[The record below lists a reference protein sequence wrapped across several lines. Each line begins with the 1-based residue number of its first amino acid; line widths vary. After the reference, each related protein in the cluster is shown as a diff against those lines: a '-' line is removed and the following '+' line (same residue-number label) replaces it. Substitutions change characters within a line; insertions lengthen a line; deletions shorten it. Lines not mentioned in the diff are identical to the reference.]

1 MTKPLRRII
10 GSTRST
16 RASVPPP
23 IPVIAI
29 SQGARAGRNEQ
40 RAMSITSIAALVAAA
55 TIPISS
61 FASSGPYVKAP
72 ALGIRIGTYSPGR
85 YDAITD
91 VAGVLVGQVTHIEG
105 SGKLVPG
112 VGPVR
117 TGVTAVIPRTDV
129 WHRKVFAAAWALNGN
144 GEMTGTTWVNEAG
157 WMEVPVLLTNTL
169 SVGRVDDGVVSWMI
183 EHDSGVGITDDVPL
197 PVVAECDDEFLNDIQ
212 GRHATAADAVK
223 ALDSAVGGPVA
234 QGGVGGGTGMISFE
248 FKGGIGTASRVLPA
262 KDGGYTVGVLVNT
275 NTARRDQ
282 LTIDGVPVGAHI
294 PDLLPKE
301 SPGGNGSIIIVI
313 ATNAP
318 LLHDQ
323 LERIAKRAA
332 LGLARTGASAMT
344 GSGDL
349 IIAFST
355 ANVVPHYPEARTF
368 SVVDLDQ
375 YHINPVFYATEDA
388 TEEAVINALLAGQT
402 MVGRDGNTVY
412 GLPHDRLRKI
422 MEQYGR

>member
-1 MTKPLRRII
+1 
-10 GSTRST
+10 
-16 RASVPPP
+16 
-23 IPVIAI
+23 
-29 SQGARAGRNEQ
+29 
-40 RAMSITSIAALVAAA
+40 MSFTSIAALVAAA
-55 TIPISS
+55 TIPVSS

-72 ALGIRIGTYSPGR
+72 ALGIRIGSYSPGR

-117 TGVTAVIPRTDV
+117 TGVTAVIPRNDV
-129 WHRKVFAAAWALNGN
+129 WHKKVFAAAWALNGN

-183 EHDSGVGITDDVPL
+183 EHDNGVGITDDVPL

-212 GRHATAADAVK
+212 GRHATAEDAVK

-234 QGGVGGGTGMISFE
+234 QGGVGGGTGMISFS

-262 KDGGYTVGVLVNT
+262 ADGGYTVGVLVNT
-275 NTARRDQ
+275 NTARRHE
-282 LTIDGVPVGAHI
+282 LTVDGVPVGTHI
-294 PDLLPKE
+294 PDLMPKE
-301 SPGGNGSIIIVI
+301 GPDGNGSIIIVI

-323 LERIAKRAA
+323 LERLTKRAA

-368 SVVDLDQ
+368 AVTDLDQ

-412 GLPHDRLRKI
+412 GLPHDRLLKI
-422 MEQYGR
+422 MKQYGH

>member
-1 MTKPLRRII
+1 MRSSPLDRANARRAPEAQRTAAAMN
-10 GSTRST
+10 SL
-16 RASVPPP
+16 P
-23 IPVIAI
+23 IAVLI
-29 SQGARAGRNEQ
+29 
-40 RAMSITSIAALVAAA
+40 AAA
-55 TIPISS
+55 TLPLSHY
-61 FASSGPYVKAP
+61 AASGPYVKAP
-72 ALGIRIGTYSPGR
+72 ALGIHIGPISPGR

-91 VAGVLVGQVTHIEG
+91 VGGVLVGQVTHIEG
-105 SGKLVPG
+105 AGKLVPG

-117 TGVTAVIPRTDV
+117 TGITAVIPRNDV
-129 WHRKVFAAAWALNGN
+129 WHKKVFAAASALNGN

-183 EHDSGVGITDDVPL
+183 EHNRGIGITDDVPL

-212 GRHATAADAVK
+212 GRHATAEDALK
-223 ALDSAVGGPVA
+223 ALDGATSGPVA
-234 QGGVGGGTGMISFE
+234 QGGVGGGTGMVSFS
-248 FKGGIGTASRVLPA
+248 FKGGIGTASRVLTA
-262 KDGGYTVGVLVNT
+262 QDGGYTVGVLVNT
-275 NTARRDQ
+275 NTARRRQ
-282 LTIDGVPVGAHI
+282 LMIDGVPVGANI
-294 PDLLPKE
+294 TDLMEKDGPN
-301 SPGGNGSIIIVI
+301 GNGSIIIVI

-323 LERIAKRAA
+323 LERLTKRAV
-332 LGLARTGASAMT
+332 LGLARTGAEAMT

-355 ANVVPHYPEARTF
+355 ANVVPHYPKARTF
-368 SVVDLDQ
+368 GITDLDQ

-412 GLPHDRLRKI
+412 GLPHDRLLKI
-422 MEQYGR
+422 MKKYGH